1 MSPRLHPRDGSRRS
15 RGPCDP
21 LSIGPSTAWGRSD
34 INSAPRGPNHPE
46 REPPCGVERRSSSED
61 GRLHDVHG
69 ERCAS
74 TPAVARVQRDPIR
87 GQRSG
92 VAESGLEPVP
102 RAVPAREA
110 LAGSWPRDPLAPHG
124 IRLASGHQ
132 PDRTPVVGGRAPILR
147 TQLARWRPPGHHL
160 ATVRPHKE
168 QTTMRVGLGSKA
180 RGYVGI
186 EYAPSVAVSLASG
199 SHASTKGGPR
209 LVPRCE
215 CPACGGHAAATWRGP

>member
-132 PDRTPVVGGRAPILR
+132 PDHTPVVGGRAPDSPNSASP
-147 TQLARWRPPGHHL
+147 LAPARSSPGQRSGLTKSRRPCGL
-160 ATVRPHKE
+160 AWEVR
-168 QTTMRVGLGSKA
+168 
-180 RGYVGI
+180 
-186 EYAPSVAVSLASG
+186 
-199 SHASTKGGPR
+199 
-209 LVPRCE
+209 
-215 CPACGGHAAATWRGP
+215 HAATLESNTPRASQYR